1 MTSAPCRGSCS
12 WGHFCCL
19 RLAASSCTSRF
30 CFKCRGS
37 RGFQTEQTLR
47 YAYSCIH
54 IFQHNDSKSVL
65 VCFSDYEPG
74 PCILHVNALQL
85 AVYEP
90 RSMGFAANSSGQT
103 ARARQI
109 AIHTHSRAENRRTCS
124 RARSTPPPPH
134 LTTRRAQAGAA
145 ACWMPRCS
153 SFNIWRGIASAL
165 WPTWRRQAS
174 TSSAHALRRGCQSAQ
189 PRAARRWWV

>member
-30 CFKCRGS
+30 CFKCRGYLAVLN
-37 RGFQTEQTLR
+37 RKNNTICIQLYLHLPAQQQQKRNFVFLR
-47 YAYSCIH
+47 LRTRAVY
-54 IFQHNDSKSVL
+54 FTR
-65 VCFSDYEPG
+65 F
-74 PCILHVNALQL
+74 NAL

-90 RSMGFAANSSGQT
+90 RSMGFAADSSGPT
-103 ARARQI
+103 ARARNLCL
-109 AIHTHSRAENRRTCS
+109 AENRRTCS

-153 SFNIWRGIASAL
+153 SFNIWRGIASAS
-165 WPTWRRQAS
+165 WPTGWRQAL
-174 TSSAHALRRGCQSAQ
+174 TSSTHALRRGCQSAQ
-189 PRAARRWWV
+189 PRAARRCWV

>member
-1 MTSAPCRGSCS
+1 MGFKPNKQYDTYTAV
-12 WGHFCCL
+12 FTF
-19 RLAASSCTSRF
+19 SSTTTA
-30 CFKCRGS
+30 KV
-37 RGFQTEQTLR
+37 
-47 YAYSCIH
+47 I
-54 IFQHNDSKSVL
+54 

-74 PCILHVNALQL
+74 PCIVHVNAL

-90 RSMGFAANSSGQT
+90 RSTGFAANSSGPT
-103 ARARQI
+103 ARAKQN
-109 AIHTHSRAENRRTCS
+109 AMHMQSRAKNRRACS

-153 SFNIWRGIASAL
+153 SFNIWRGIASAS
-165 WPTWRRQAS
+165 WPTWRRQAM

-189 PRAARRWWV
+189 PRAARRWLV

>member
-1 MTSAPCRGSCS
+1 M
-12 WGHFCCL
+12 

-30 CFKCRGS
+30 CSKCTGDLL
-37 RGFQTEQTLR
+37 GFEPNKQNNTHSAVFSFSSTTTAKE
-47 YAYSCIH
+47 Y
-54 IFQHNDSKSVL
+54 F
-65 VCFSDYEPG
+65 CFSRTRA
-74 PCILHVNALQL
+74 LANAL

-90 RSMGFAANSSGQT
+90 RSMGFAADSGGPN

-109 AIHTHSRAENRRTCS
+109 PMQSRAENRRACS

-153 SFNIWRGIASAL
+153 SFNIWRGIASAS

-174 TSSAHALRRGCQSAQ
+174 TRLSSAHALRRGCQSAQ
-189 PRAARRWWV
+189 PRAARRCWV